1 MTVARHAARALG
13 RHAAFA
19 APANPERA
27 RALAH
32 VFPTR
37 CAASWSALAA
47 PSRAAGPSRP
57 APAAIADAL
66 RLAASTP
73 RASSVVSAAAVR
85 APQLALQLGPAAR
98 RALMSTAVSGA
109 PPAAASSSSS
119 SSRVLLRD
127 LPHRDHH
134 PLVAGPDV
142 ARWRVGV
149 WLGGGVAWVFS
160 MVVLGGV
167 TRLTRS
173 GLSMTDWRFEWES
186 PPLTDG
192 DWSREFD
199 KYRASPEFR
208 KTNSKM
214 TVAEYKRIYWM
225 EYAHRMWGRGLG
237 VYFAVPLAYFC
248 LKGYVRPALLMR
260 LGGFFAAGAAQ
271 AGVGWWMVR
280 SGLDDALIVG
290 GEHAAP
296 RVSPYRLAT
305 HLTGA
310 FAIYAAMF
318 WTTLDVWFPNPSP
331 DFSKS
336 SASSSSARTLETL
349 RPDFS
354 KSSATL
360 RAASTRAKALAALV
374 GATALSGAYVAG
386 LDAGRAYNT
395 FPLMGGRIVPE
406 EYWDPAFF
414 PTERSGDHPDRAL
427 ANVGDRVRLGARN
440 FFENTAA
447 VQFDHR
453 VLAMSTLAATT
464 ATWLTTRNN
473 ARLPLPARH
482 AAAATA
488 AVAALQ
494 AGLGVAALLHHVPAS
509 LGAAHQANALV
520 LFSCVL
526 GLVHALRGPR
536 RAPKGPLAGS

>member
-1 MTVARHAARALG
+1 
-13 RHAAFA
+13 
-19 APANPERA
+19 
-27 RALAH
+27 
-32 VFPTR
+32 
-37 CAASWSALAA
+37 
-47 PSRAAGPSRP
+47 
-57 APAAIADAL
+57 
-66 RLAASTP
+66 
-73 RASSVVSAAAVR
+73 
-85 APQLALQLGPAAR
+85 
-98 RALMSTAVSGA
+98 
-109 PPAAASSSSS
+109 
-119 SSRVLLRD
+119 
-127 LPHRDHH
+127 
-134 PLVAGPDV
+134 
-142 ARWRVGV
+142 
-149 WLGGGVAWVFS
+149 
-160 MVVLGGV
+160 
-167 TRLTRS
+167 
-173 GLSMTDWRFEWES
+173 
-186 PPLTDG
+186 
-192 DWSREFD
+192 
-199 KYRASPEFR
+199 
-208 KTNSKM
+208 
-214 TVAEYKRIYWM
+214 
-225 EYAHRMWGRGLG
+225 
-237 VYFAVPLAYFC
+237 
-248 LKGYVRPALLMR
+248 
-260 LGGFFAAGAAQ
+260 
-271 AGVGWWMVR
+271 MVR

-318 WTTLDVWFPNPSP
+318 WTTLDVWFPNPSL

-336 SASSSSARTLETL
+336 SARSSSGEASL
-349 RPDFS
+349 
-354 KSSATL
+354 KTL

-414 PTERSGDHPDRAL
+414 PTEKSGDPDRAL
-427 ANVGDRVRLGARN
+427 ASVGDRVRLGARN

-473 ARLPLPARH
+473 ARLPLPARY

-488 AVAALQ
+488 AVAAAQ

-536 RAPKGPLAGS
+536 RAPKGLAGAWGGAV

>member
-1 MTVARHAARALG
+1 
-13 RHAAFA
+13 
-19 APANPERA
+19 
-27 RALAH
+27 
-32 VFPTR
+32 
-37 CAASWSALAA
+37 
-47 PSRAAGPSRP
+47 
-57 APAAIADAL
+57 
-66 RLAASTP
+66 
-73 RASSVVSAAAVR
+73 
-85 APQLALQLGPAAR
+85 
-98 RALMSTAVSGA
+98 
-109 PPAAASSSSS
+109 
-119 SSRVLLRD
+119 
-127 LPHRDHH
+127 
-134 PLVAGPDV
+134 
-142 ARWRVGV
+142 
-149 WLGGGVAWVFS
+149 
-160 MVVLGGV
+160 
-167 TRLTRS
+167 
-173 GLSMTDWRFEWES
+173 
-186 PPLTDG
+186 
-192 DWSREFD
+192 
-199 KYRASPEFR
+199 
-208 KTNSKM
+208 
-214 TVAEYKRIYWM
+214 
-225 EYAHRMWGRGLG
+225 
-237 VYFAVPLAYFC
+237 
-248 LKGYVRPALLMR
+248 
-260 LGGFFAAGAAQ
+260 
-271 AGVGWWMVR
+271 MVR

-336 SASSSSARTLETL
+336 SA
-349 RPDFS
+349 
-354 KSSATL
+354 TL
-360 RAASTRAKALAALV
+360 RAAVSTRAKALAALV

-414 PTERSGDHPDRAL
+414 PTEERSGDHPGRAL

-536 RAPKGPLAGS
+536 RAPKGLLAGSKGGAV